1 MSFLVL
7 GMVAQNPVT
16 MLDVATIS
24 TSFPDFAAIM
34 NKSGAQLE
42 AGGELEN

>member
-1 MSFLVL
+1 
-7 GMVAQNPVT
+7 MVAQNPVT

-42 AGGELEN
+42 SGDAL